1 MRENDNRSGD
11 LVSELVEVFIALLD
25 LLIQSLVFNLQLLVI
40 NQMETVCEL
49 LLSAE
54 DLLLIC
60 KSVSE
65 SDVLKP
71 VLMYFL
77 IFCLVVLFPVL
88 DHLGTQLLSSPAE
101 NSILSDTSLQLLELM
116 FNFLAFLLLLVELV
130 L

>member
-1 MRENDNRSGD
+1 
-11 LVSELVEVFIALLD
+11 
-25 LLIQSLVFNLQLLVI
+25 
-40 NQMETVCEL
+40 METVCEL

-130 L
+130 LQFRGHPIVTILSLFQVESDLMDISECVEILVLMKELV

>member
-1 MRENDNRSGD
+1 
-11 LVSELVEVFIALLD
+11 
-25 LLIQSLVFNLQLLVI
+25 
-40 NQMETVCEL
+40 METVCEL

-130 L
+130 LQFRGHPIVTILCLFQVESDLMDISECVEILVLMKELV